1 MEGLRLQVELV
12 TPPEGAAPGDRVGVA
27 GFEGEPDKVLDP
39 KKAKVFETVA
49 TELAS
54 NADRIACYRGVPL
67 ATPQGPCTVKSVVGG
82 SIR

>member
-1 MEGLRLQVELV
+1 MRLQVELV
-12 TPPEGAAPGDRVGVA
+12 TPPQGAAAGDQVGVA

-54 NADRIACYRGVPL
+54 NQDCIACYRGVPL
-67 ATPQGPCTVKSVVGG
+67 STSQGPCTVKSVVGG

>member
-1 MEGLRLQVELV
+1 MAVE
-12 TPPEGAAPGDRVGVA
+12 

-54 NADRIACYRGVPL
+54 SADCIACYRGIPL
-67 ATPQGPCTVKSVVGG
+67 ATPLGPCTVKSIIGG

>member
-1 MEGLRLQVELV
+1 MELV
-12 TPPEGAAPGDRVGVA
+12 TPPEGAAPGDRVGAA

-54 NADRIACYRGVPL
+54 NAERIACYRGIPL
-67 ATPQGPCTVKSVVGG
+67 ATSSGPCTVKSVVGG